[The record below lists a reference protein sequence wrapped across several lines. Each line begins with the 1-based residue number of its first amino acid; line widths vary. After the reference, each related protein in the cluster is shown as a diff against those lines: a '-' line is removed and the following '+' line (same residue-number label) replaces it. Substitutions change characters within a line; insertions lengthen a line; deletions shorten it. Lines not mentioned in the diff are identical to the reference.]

1 MGTVGNILFLG
12 VGGQGVLLA
21 SEITAY
27 ALLETGVD
35 VKKSEVHGMAMRG
48 GLVVAHLRYGVRVY
62 SPVISPGEADIA
74 VAFEKME
81 AVRYLPYY
89 HPDTRVIVNTHQI
102 LPPVVA
108 AGKMAYPEN
117 IVEELITRR
126 LVVTTLNAFEVA
138 RAVGEIRCANIV
150 MVGVLSTML
159 PVVEEVFLEVMRKR
173 IPQRFLEVNL
183 KAFAEGR
190 KLGGE

>member
-1 MGTVGNILFLG
+1 MSTVDNILFLG
-12 VGGQGVLLA
+12 VGGQGILLA

-35 VKKSEVHGMAMRG
+35 VKKSEVHGMAQRG
-48 GLVVAHLRYGVRVY
+48 GLVVAHLRYGARVY

-81 AVRYLPYY
+81 AVRYLHYY

-102 LPPVVA
+102 LPPIVA

-117 IVEELITRR
+117 IVEAKTRSKGA
-126 LVVTTLNAFEVA
+126 VVDIDTWQDYRRGVRA
-138 RAVGEIRCANIV
+138 R
-150 MVGVLSTML
+150 
-159 PVVEEVFLEVMRKR
+159 
-173 IPQRFLEVNL
+173 
-183 KAFAEGR
+183 
-190 KLGGE
+190 

>member
-1 MGTVGNILFLG
+1 MSAAGNILFCG
-12 VGGQGVLLA
+12 VGGQGILLA

-27 ALLETGVD
+27 ALLETGAD
-35 VKKSEVHGMAMRG
+35 VKKSEVHGMAQRG
-48 GLVVAHLRYGVRVY
+48 GSVVAHLRYGDRVY
-62 SPVISPGEADIA
+62 SPLISPGEADVA

-89 HPDTRVIVNTHQI
+89 HPGTKVIVNTHQI
-102 LPPVVA
+102 LPPAVA
-108 AGKMAYPEN
+108 TGKMLYPEN
-117 IVEELITRR
+117 IVEELMARK
-126 LVVTTLNAFEVA
+126 LAVTSLNAFEVA
-138 RAVGEIRCANIV
+138 RAVGEIRSVNIV

-159 PVVEEVFLEVMRKR
+159 SVAEEVFLKVMRDR

-190 KLGGE
+190 KLGL